1 MWMEILNMIK
11 WKSLNKKQFRYWK
24 KWYRKKYLWNKIA
37 NFIAEILWLMFMA
50 YYAYRVASGLDT
62 GPSRFSVSE
71 NDLSFYR
78 EHHLERIFGSIVI
91 AGFII
96 HLSVIMYLE
105 FRSGI
110 IRYLIEYFR
119 NKSIIKL
126 KACYCDVDHEFL
138 EWFQE
143 NYETISNHETVTMLS
158 ANKRKYCHILCIDCR
173 NAKNCYITIDFLFCY
188 Y

>member
-1 MWMEILNMIK
+1 ME
-11 WKSLNKKQFRYWK
+11 WKVLGRKQFGFWK

-105 FRSGI
+105 FRSGK
-110 IRYLIEYFR
+110 IRYLIEYVR
-119 NKSIIKL
+119 CKSIIK
-126 KACYCDVDHEFL
+126 KTASYCDVDNDFL
-138 EWFQE
+138 EWFQ
-143 NYETISNHETVTMLS
+143 SNHETMSSHETVTLLS
-158 ANKRKYCHILCIDCR
+158 ANIRKNCHIVCIDCR
-173 NAKNCYITIDFLFCY
+173 NAKNRYITNDFLFCY